1 MIKENELLWYNLCL
15 MTCICDLLNYSIL
28 DNVFTCNV
36 KTGKTCFE
44 KSEVLN
50 DFIEVEVRLK

>member
-1 MIKENELLWYNLCL
+1 
-15 MTCICDLLNYSIL
+15 MTCICDLLNYNIL
-28 DNVFTCNV
+28 DNVFMCNV

-50 DFIEVEVRLK
+50 DLIEVEVRLK

>member
-1 MIKENELLWYNLCL
+1 
-15 MTCICDLLNYSIL
+15 MTFICDILNYSIL
-28 DNVFTCNV
+28 DNVFRCNV